1 MSDAAASSIDPTGP
15 GTQPL
20 TLSVIICAYTL
31 DRWDDIRRAVHS
43 VRRQDPPPL
52 EVILVSDRNDE
63 LLARAKAE
71 MPEVVAVPNTLSP
84 GLSGARNSG
93 VAVARGEVVAF
104 LDDDA
109 AAEPGWAR
117 HLLDTYAR
125 GASVIGV
132 AGSVRPDW
140 RRPRPGWFP
149 DEFLWVIG
157 CSYRG
162 LPTELSP
169 VRNGIGANMS
179 FRRSVFDEVGGFDA
193 NIGRFGADAAG
204 CEETE
209 FSIRVRQANP
219 DGVVLM
225 EPLAVCLHS
234 VGPERTERAYFRRRC
249 RAEGRS
255 KALVSKLAG
264 SDAAL
269 ASERTYVR
277 KVLPSGVLRGLGE
290 TLRGRP
296 AGLARSIAIVEG
308 LAITAV
314 HYLVARIADAR
325 RDRSG
330 A

>member
-1 MSDAAASSIDPTGP
+1 MADSSES
-15 GTQPL
+15 L

-31 DRWDDIRRAVHS
+31 ERWDDICRAVRS
-43 VRRQDPPPL
+43 VEQQDPAPL

-63 LLARAKAE
+63 LLARATRE
-71 MPEVVAVPNTLSP
+71 LPGVVAIPNTLSP

-93 VAVARGEVVAF
+93 VAIARADVVAF

-109 AAEPGWAR
+109 AAEPGWAAQ
-117 HLLDTYAR
+117 LLATYR
-125 GASVIGV
+125 TGPQVLGV

-149 DEFLWVIG
+149 DEFLWVVG

-162 LPTELSP
+162 LPTSLAP

-193 NIGRFGADAAG
+193 NVGRFGADAAG

-219 DGVVLM
+219 AGVVLM
-225 EPLAVCLHS
+225 EPLAVCVHT
-234 VGPERTERAYFRRRC
+234 VGPERTQRSYYRRRC
-249 RAEGRS
+249 SAEGRS

-269 ASERTYVR
+269 SSEREYVR
-277 KVLPSGVLRGLGE
+277 KVLPSGVVRGIGE
-290 TLRGRP
+290 ALRGRP
-296 AGLARSIAIVEG
+296 AGLARSWAIIEG
-308 LAITAV
+308 FGLTALSYGKARLAAI
-314 HYLVARIADAR
+314 L
-325 RDRSG
+325 RDRKS
-330 A
+330 AS